1 MNTLNKYQI
10 SHIISQLSEVE
21 QFVTQMQSLNSEAAR
36 DMCRGYAFAR
46 TRDIRQALLGVAL
59 TDIEVE
65 APVAMAADTRP
76 SRVGGAAA
84 GAAPVGG
91 KVG

>member
-1 MNTLNKYQI
+1 MSTLNKYQTA
-10 SHIISQLSEVE
+10 SIIRQLSDIE

-36 DMCRGYAFAR
+36 EMCRGYAFAR

-65 APVAMAADTRP
+65 APVLAEADTRP
-76 SRVGGAAA
+76 SRIGGAAA
-84 GAAPVGG
+84 GAAPVGE